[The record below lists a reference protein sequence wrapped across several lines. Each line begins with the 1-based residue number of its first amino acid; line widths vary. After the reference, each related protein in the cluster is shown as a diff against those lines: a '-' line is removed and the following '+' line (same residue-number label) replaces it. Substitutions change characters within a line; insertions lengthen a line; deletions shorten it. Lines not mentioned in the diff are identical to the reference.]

1 MQAKARGVPVF
12 MKEALE
18 GVVPTDEMIQEFPKE
33 FGI

>member
-12 MKEALE
+12 MKETLE
-18 GVVPTDEMIQEFPKE
+18 GIVPTDEMIQEFPKE